1 MRPFSTR
8 RELHRGA
15 RIVTSILLAGAAVAC
30 ADKQPGLEIGV
41 AVSALEGGAPA
52 DGASSDALITADRQ
66 PVDPPLPPI
75 DSIVF
80 ASTNLGRIQGTRTG
94 RGTRVFLGVPY
105 AKAPVGALRFRPPQ
119 PTGPWPATLVADQF
133 GPPCPQAPGAFPGAG
148 PQSENCLSLN
158 VWAANPT
165 SNAPVMVFI
174 HGGSFVTGAGSRF
187 DGRKLAESGNVIV
200 VSINYRLGALG
211 FLSLPELDA
220 ERAGV
225 PSGNDGIR
233 DQQLALS
240 WIKDNIAAFGGDPA
254 NVTVFGQSAGAVSTC
269 VQMVSP
275 LSRTLA
281 KHFILESGTCDAAL
295 TTVTP
300 AQARATSA
308 KVVNAFCAG
317 RSDVVNCLR
326 SVPASD
332 LAAFLVRGSI
342 LETGWAPVVNPAD
355 PLLSLPPRDMLA
367 AGNYNKSG
375 SIVVGSN
382 AREIRAFQLAGEAP
396 SARSIAELGAVIDAI
411 FGPAA
416 PLLKQQYTAPSDAEA
431 NNTLV
436 RLGTDVFFRCPARA
450 FARRTSAQGSS
461 VFLFHFEEG
470 DAFHNYELPYV
481 FGTPDASLGAA
492 TLVDSLRQQIQ
503 TGFTSF
509 ATTGTP
515 RPVTANGNPLPPWP
529 SYNAAT
535 DRHISLKSTSVASA
549 GLSKADCD
557 FLGSIGVVQ

>member
-1 MRPFSTR
+1 MSPSSSWS
-8 RELHRGA
+8 ELHRGA
-15 RIVTSILLAGAAVAC
+15 RIAMSVLLAGAAVAC
-30 ADKQPGLEIGV
+30 ADIQSESEI
-41 AVSALEGGAPA
+41 ALAAMALEGAPPAYAAA
-52 DGASSDALITADRQ
+52 DDVLIEAGTP

-80 ASTNLGRIQGTRTG
+80 ASTSLGRIQGTRTVS
-94 RGTRVFLGVPY
+94 GTRVFLGIPY

-119 PTGPWPATLVADQF
+119 PMGPWPATLVADTL
-133 GPPCPQAPGAFPGAG
+133 GPVCPQAPGAFPGAG

-158 VWAANPT
+158 VWAANRT

-187 DGRKLAESGNVIV
+187 DGRKLAESRNVIV

-220 ERAGV
+220 ERAGI
-225 PSGNDGIR
+225 PSGNDALR
-233 DQQLALS
+233 DQRLALA
-240 WIKDNIAAFGGDPA
+240 WIKDNIAAFGGDAA

-275 LSRTLA
+275 QSRTLA
-281 KHFILESGTCDAAL
+281 KHFIMESGTCDSAL
-295 TTVTP
+295 TTVTL
-300 AQARATSA
+300 AQAQATSA

-317 RSDVVNCLR
+317 RSDVVACLR
-326 SVPASD
+326 NVPASD
-332 LAAFLVRGSI
+332 LSAFLVTNSI
-342 LETGWAPVVNPAD
+342 LVTGWEPVVNPAD
-355 PLLSLPPRDMLA
+355 PLLPQSPRDMLA
-367 AGNYNKSG
+367 AGNYNRSG

-382 AREIRAFQLAGEAP
+382 AREIGQFQLTGEAP
-396 SARSIAELGAVIDAI
+396 IARSIAELNAVIDGI
-411 FGPAA
+411 FGPLS
-416 PLLKQQYTAPSDAEA
+416 PLLKQNYTAASDAEA
-431 NNTLV
+431 NTTLV

-450 FARRTSAQGSS
+450 FARRTSARGSS

-481 FGTPDASLGAA
+481 FGIPSASLGAP
-492 TLVDSLRQQIQ
+492 LVESLRQQIQ

-509 ATTGTP
+509 ATSGEP
-515 RPVTANGNPLPPWP
+515 RPVAASGEALPPWP
-529 SYNAAT
+529 RYNAET

-557 FLGSIGVVQ
+557 FLGSIGLVQ